1 LRKDSTK
8 NFFEEEREISLKAII
23 YIVIV
28 IGILLANPVS
38 AIEIPAREDIWIR
51 ESHPDTIYDGDGIAV
66 WSTAKGDRRYG
77 ILSFDLSSFGSGTV
91 AAATLELYSAVHGWT
106 DYDTPI
112 LQSAY
117 VITDTGTEAGSLTW
131 NLYWAEK
138 DATKQA
144 LETFGYHNLPAASGD
159 PTQQDQWLSSDASA
173 NDLALI
179 QAELDGDGRLTLVMI
194 ADESDVYGQTWGDG
208 ELLGEDSRLTLT
220 ITGGGGGP
228 VTNLSPANGATDV
241 SPEAIIDW
249 QVNLLAYNDPPN
261 YTVYIDTDS
270 DPNDGT
276 IVTIHDENI
285 TVYDPDLIFNTPYW
299 WRVDVTDSNGG
310 NPIVYTGDT
319 WTFATP
325 QTTQITVETEGWL
338 REQTDSFYEDDGL
351 NIYNS
356 LISSGDQRR
365 ITLLEFDLS
374 SLAPG
379 PYSSVTLDLYSMEE
393 WSSVAYP
400 VVSEGFIVEMGGN
413 PIEDLTWTS
422 YFSTYDPIIDPLDTL
437 GAYDYGNIS
446 TEPAAYDIYV
456 TSIGSASDLSKVLAE
471 KTGDNKLTL
480 VIKAAETGYELRA
493 DWEDD
498 VNFGNRAFLTFVPLT
513 EKAYSPTPHNEAT
526 EIMRDM
532 SLTWQPGLDA
542 ISHDIYFGTD
552 YDQVKDA
559 TDPDLLPGRGTQNL
573 GQETFTPLTLLEYDT
588 TYYWRIDE
596 VSEIGTPP
604 PPGAIWSFTTL
615 SGKTQNPDP
624 VDGAYAVARDPV
636 LRWSSGTDAV
646 SHHIYL
652 STDYEQVTNAADPNV
667 FPGRGIQE
675 VGDEDYSSENL
686 LEPNNVYHWRVDEFN
701 PTGTAKGDVWSF
713 QTTSSDPSSCDGVS
727 AMNFNLNGD
736 YILDCYVDLLDL
748 RYILNNWLH
757 DYALDEFTA
766 IATNWIR
773 CNNPEDQNCEKPWL
787 KLVLACLDTLLEH
800 GRDVYGSVHTPM
812 FMSIINVNTL
822 TSPEDPL
829 NGFCPAFCENYLGN
843 PVFHD
848 ACIRTEGRPCHG
860 RLSPGGTNA
869 WLDQPLIKAMYLCS
883 QMTGDSTYSDAA
895 DAYLAY
901 FMNHCRKTSGA
912 SIGMF
917 YWGSHSYW
925 HAFNETYSGDGTHE
939 ILIKHPDWTN
949 MYRLNPSAV
958 STEID
963 MIWERHICNKIT
975 GEHNRHDSGSCGLDF
990 SFSGGSFAMA
1000 FSFLY
1005 SATGNPVYLDRARLI
1020 ADRHWTN
1027 RNTSTNLVPE
1037 APTTTR
1043 YDGSHCMTSVAG
1055 PHVSQLLRC
1064 YELTGDDHF
1073 RDIAITYVKAYDR
1086 YGWNP
1091 AQQSY
1096 WGMLQLDG
1104 TPVDGVKGA
1113 DGGYGAWAP
1122 KGYID
1127 VWRTSMY
1134 SYEFPLVAAQAA
1146 IYAYEMSDYGS
1157 GKDPELL
1164 DIALRWSQAIE
1175 SDLPP
1180 RLGDWWKD
1188 EVIAAMPDVVLTNG
1202 TYAENYGR
1210 AISFFVHLYRA
1221 TQNQHYLDVAE
1232 VLAIEAVEK
1241 LYGNGIF
1248 RGHPAKPYYQSND
1261 GVGFLLYAL
1270 LELDNPD
1277 APRKG
1282 AF

>member
-1 LRKDSTK
+1 MFIKTVT
-8 NFFEEEREISLKAII
+8 
-23 YIVIV
+23 YIVMV
-28 IGILLANPVS
+28 VDLLVANPVVV
-38 AIEIPAREDIWIR
+38 IEIPADGDIWIR
-51 ESHPDTIYDGDGIAV
+51 ESHPDTIYDGDGVAV

-77 ILSFDLSSFGSGTV
+77 IITFDLSSFGSGTV
-91 AAATLELYSAVHGWT
+91 AAASLELYSAVHGWS
-106 DYDTPI
+106 DYSTPI

-117 VITDTGTEAGSLTW
+117 VITDTGTAAGSLTW
-131 NLYWAEK
+131 NLYMSEK
-138 DATKQA
+138 DATKVA
-144 LETFGYHNLPAASGD
+144 LESLGYHDLPAASGD
-159 PTQQDQWLSSDASA
+159 PAQQDQWISSNASA

-179 QAELDGDGRLTLVMI
+179 QAELDGDDRLTIVLI
-194 ADESDVYGQTWGDG
+194 AEESDVYGQTWGDG
-208 ELLGEDSRLTLT
+208 ELIGEDARLTLT
-220 ITGGGGGP
+220 FTDWDGGP
-228 VTNLSPANGATDV
+228 VTNLSPADGATDV
-241 SPEAIIDW
+241 SPGAVLDW
-249 QVNLLAYNDPPN
+249 QVNLLDYNDPPH

-270 DPNDGT
+270 NPDDGT
-276 IVTIHDENI
+276 IVNINDENI
-285 TVYDPDLIFNTPYW
+285 TVYDPNLTFNTTYW

-310 NPIVYTGDT
+310 DPIIYTGDT
-319 WTFATP
+319 WTFTTP
-325 QTTQITVETEGWL
+325 ETAQISVETEGWL

-365 ITLLEFDLS
+365 ISLLEFDLS

-393 WSSVAYP
+393 WSSAAYP
-400 VVSEGFIVEMGGN
+400 VVSEAFIVEMGGN
-413 PIEDLTWTS
+413 PIEDLSWTS
-422 YFSTYDPIIDPLDTL
+422 YFSIYDPLIDPLDTL
-437 GAYDYGNIS
+437 GAYDYGSIT
-446 TEPAAYDIYV
+446 TEPAAYDTYV
-456 TSIGSASDLSKVLAE
+456 TSIGSAADLAKVLAK
-471 KTGDNKLTL
+471 KTGDNKLTI
-480 VIKAAETGYELRA
+480 VIKAVETGYEVRA

-498 VNFGNRAFLTFVPLT
+498 VSFGNRAFLTFVPLT
-513 EKAYSPTPHNEAT
+513 EKAYSPTPYNEAT
-526 EIMRDM
+526 DTIRHT
-532 SLTWQPGLDA
+532 SLSWQPGLDA

-552 YDQVKDA
+552 FDQVKDA
-559 TDPDLLPGRGTQNL
+559 TNPDILPGRGNQLL
-573 GQETFTPLTLLEYDT
+573 GQETFTPPTPLEYDT
-588 TYYWRIDE
+588 TYHWRIDE
-596 VSEIGTPP
+596 VSASGTTQ
-604 PPGAIWSFTTL
+604 GEMWSFTTL
-615 SGKTQNPDP
+615 SGKAKDPDP
-624 VDGAYAVARDPV
+624 VDGAYVVARDPD

-646 SHHIYL
+646 FHHIYL
-652 STDYEQVTNAADPNV
+652 SSDYKQIANATDPNE
-667 FPGRGIQE
+667 FPGRGVQE

-686 LEPNNVYHWRVDEFN
+686 LEPNTVYHWRVDEFN
-701 PTGTAKGDVWSF
+701 STGTAKGDVWSF
-713 QTTSSDPSSCDGVS
+713 QTTASDPSTCDGVS
-727 AMNFNLNGD
+727 AMNLKLSGD
-736 YILDCYVDLLDL
+736 YNWDCYVDLRDLKFFLNSWLD
-748 RYILNNWLH
+748 
-757 DYALDEFTA
+757 DYALNDFHTMA
-766 IATNWIR
+766 VNWIR
-773 CNNPEDQNCEKPWL
+773 CNNPADQNCEKPWRD
-787 KLVLACLDTLLEH
+787 LVITCLDTLIEH
-800 GRDVYGSVHTPM
+800 GRDVYGSIHTPM
-812 FMSIINVNTL
+812 FMSILHVDTL

-829 NGFCPAFCENYLGN
+829 NGFCPGYCENDLGN
-843 PVFHD
+843 PVFYD

-869 WLDQPLIKAMYLCS
+869 WLDQPLIKSMYLCS
-883 QMTGDSTYSDAA
+883 EITVDSKYAEAA
-895 DAYLAY
+895 DDYMSYMMDNCKKA
-901 FMNHCRKTSGA
+901 SGP
-912 SIGMF
+912 STGLF

-925 HAFNETYSGDGTHE
+925 HAFTEQYSGDGTHE
-939 ILIKHPDWTN
+939 ILIKHPDWFN
-949 MYRLNPSAV
+949 MYRLNPGAV
-958 STEID
+958 ITEVD
-963 MIWERHICNKIT
+963 MIWDRHICNKTT

-1000 FSFLY
+1000 FSFIY
-1005 SATGNPVYLDRARLI
+1005 SVTGDPTYLDRAILI

-1027 RNTSTNLVPE
+1027 RNTSTNLTPE

-1043 YDGSHCMTSVAG
+1043 YDGTHCMTSVSG

-1073 RDIAITYVKAYDR
+1073 RDIAIAYIKAYDQ
-1086 YGWNP
+1086 YGWDP
-1091 AQQSY
+1091 VQHTY

-1113 DGGYGAWAP
+1113 DSGYGAWAP

-1164 DIALRWSQAIE
+1164 DIALRWAQAIE
-1175 SDLPP
+1175 NDLPP

-1188 EVIAAMPDVVLTNG
+1188 EVIAAMPDVELTNG

-1221 TQNQHYLDVAE
+1221 TQEKHYLDEAE
-1232 VLAIEAVEK
+1232 ALAIEAVEK